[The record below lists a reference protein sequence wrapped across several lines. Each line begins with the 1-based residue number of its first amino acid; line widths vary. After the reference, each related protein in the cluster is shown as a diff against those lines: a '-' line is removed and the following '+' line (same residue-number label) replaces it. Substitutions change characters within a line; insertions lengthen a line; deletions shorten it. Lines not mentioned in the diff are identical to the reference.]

1 MTYYCRRLPS
11 NDSVAECLQ
20 IAYLSSLLGEITIGV
35 VVGVLR
41 DVGVGVDG
49 LHPVQQDH
57 QSRGGKTLKYNFCEF
72 ET

>member
-1 MTYYCRRLPS
+1 M
-11 NDSVAECLQ
+11 
-20 IAYLSSLLGEITIGV
+20 AYLSSLLGEITIGV